1 MFEVSWLFGPNGQ
14 CYGKN
19 RCIVCDNV
27 PILCMHVHPGM
38 ANNVA
43 GESFPCRRTEK
54 PFSIFRAQKTGRFV
68 NQPPNESF
76 EMPAPHFSKM
86 IDHLT
91 FTNVPTGVSK
101 TFRSTPGEKD
111 KCLPNRH
118 ELGPI

>member
-1 MFEVSWLFGPNGQ
+1 
-14 CYGKN
+14 
-19 RCIVCDNV
+19 
-27 PILCMHVHPGM
+27 MHVHPGM

-86 IDHLT
+86 IDHRT
-91 FTNVPTGVSK
+91 FKNFPTRVSK
-101 TFRSTPGEKD
+101 NFRSTPVKKTNVCRIGRKWV
-111 KCLPNRH
+111 RF
-118 ELGPI
+118 ELQVHFRML